1 MSTLEFFKHCL
12 LHTESQYYYAIA
24 NPSKSRKYVSEY
36 RKVMNDL
43 DVALKYSEITEKEGE
58 ELKKKFKE
66 FDYIAYKEKMKKAG
80 M

>member
-12 LHTESQYYYAIA
+12 LHTESKYYDVIA
-24 NPSKSRKYVSEY
+24 NPTRSRKYVNEY

-43 DVALKYSEITEKEGE
+43 DVALRYSEITEKEGE

-66 FDYIAYKEKMKKAG
+66 LDYIAYKERMKKAG

>member
-12 LHTESQYYYAIA
+12 LHTESKYYNAIA
-24 NPSKSRKYVSEY
+24 NPSKSRKYVNEY
-36 RKVMNDL
+36 RKVMRDL

-58 ELKKKFKE
+58 ELKKKFQE
-66 FDYIAYKEKMKKAG
+66 FDYIAYKERMKKAG

>member
-1 MSTLEFFKHCL
+1 
-12 LHTESQYYYAIA
+12 
-24 NPSKSRKYVSEY
+24 
-36 RKVMNDL
+36 MNDL

-66 FDYIAYKEKMKKAG
+66 LDYIAYKERMKKAG